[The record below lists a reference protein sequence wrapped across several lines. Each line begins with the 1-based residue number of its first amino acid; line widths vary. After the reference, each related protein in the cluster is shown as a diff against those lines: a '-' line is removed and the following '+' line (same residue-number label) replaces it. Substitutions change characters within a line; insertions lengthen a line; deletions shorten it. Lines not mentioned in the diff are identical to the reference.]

1 MPVDPAIIGITMQ
14 AVSQAASAFA
24 QYVPKL
30 TDVRKAE
37 PGDASMIGDVRI
49 GEIAAVTL
57 TLGVGVVASGLTGSP
72 VPSII
77 AALMCVVMLWLYES
91 ALRGDKP
98 FEPRLVVLE
107 NGNA

>member
-1 MPVDPAIIGITMQ
+1 MLDPAIIGLTMQ

-37 PGDASMIGDVRI
+37 PDDLSMMGDVRI

-57 TLGVGVVASGLTGSP
+57 TVGVGVIASGLTGSP
-72 VPSII
+72 APSII
-77 AALMCVVMLWLYES
+77 AAIMCLVMLALYES

-98 FEPRLVVLE
+98 FEPRPIPVE
-107 NGNA
+107 N

>member
-1 MPVDPAIIGITMQ
+1 MPLDPAIIGLTMQ

-37 PGDASMIGDVRI
+37 ANDSSMIGDVRI

-57 TLGVGVVASGLTGSP
+57 TVGVGVIASGLTGSP

-77 AALMCVVMLWLYES
+77 AALMCLVMLVLYES
-91 ALRGDKP
+91 ALRGDRP
-98 FEPRLVVLE
+98 FEPRPIVLE

>member
-1 MPVDPAIIGITMQ
+1 MPVDPTIIGLTMT

-30 TDVRKAE
+30 ADIRKAAPE
-37 PGDASMIGDVRI
+37 DTSMVGDVRI
-49 GEIAAVTL
+49 GEIAAATL
-57 TLGVGVVASGLTGSP
+57 TLGVGVVASGLSGSP

-77 AALMCVVMLWLYES
+77 AALMCFVMLVLYES

-98 FEPRLVVLE
+98 FEPRFSM
-107 NGNA
+107 GD